1 MGSTR
6 VIGGAAVVF
15 ALLLAACGGDDG
27 GDDDGSPTTEQ
38 TTTTESD
45 DSPTTTTAEE
55 PGFEASVIAA
65 GDQHACALDP
75 DGRAYCWGYNRMGQL
90 GDGTGEDSRSPVA
103 VAGDLQFTTLSAG
116 RYFTCGISTD
126 GATWCWGEN
135 AFGQLGDGTSGEG
148 GDDQNRLEPVEV
160 LGDLTFAELVTG
172 QVHVCGRTDAGEAW
186 CWGAYASGQL
196 GNDAR
201 PEQTQPSRS
210 AADLGLDSLAAGGT
224 SSCGLPADGVAW
236 CWGNNTFGQLG
247 DGTVTNA
254 AQHEPRAVTG
264 PVRFTALTMGRAHAC
279 GLDADGAAWCW
290 GGNSYGQL
298 GDESTDDRL
307 TPTAV
312 TGDHQFVSLTS
323 GLDHT
328 CGLDTDGAAWCWGA
342 NTVGQLGDGTGA
354 DSEDRTS
361 PVAVVG
367 DLSFT
372 ELSAGEEFTCG
383 LADDGGAWCWGS
395 GGVNGDGTIDT
406 STEPVPVAA
415 I

>member
-1 MGSTR
+1 M
-6 VIGGAAVVF
+6 
-15 ALLLAACGGDDG
+15 
-27 GDDDGSPTTEQ
+27 
-38 TTTTESD
+38 
-45 DSPTTTTAEE
+45 
-55 PGFEASVIAA
+55 
-65 GDQHACALDP
+65 
-75 DGRAYCWGYNRMGQL
+75 
-90 GDGTGEDSRSPVA
+90 
-103 VAGDLQFTTLSAG
+103 
-116 RYFTCGISTD
+116 
-126 GATWCWGEN
+126 
-135 AFGQLGDGTSGEG
+135 
-148 GDDQNRLEPVEV
+148 
-160 LGDLTFAELVTG
+160 
-172 QVHVCGRTDAGEAW
+172 
-186 CWGAYASGQL
+186 
-196 GNDAR
+196 
-201 PEQTQPSRS
+201 
-210 AADLGLDSLAAGGT
+210 LDSLAAGGT

-264 PVRFTALTMGRAHAC
+264 PVRFTSLTMGRAHAC

-290 GGNSYGQL
+290 GENSYGQL

-312 TGDHQFVSLTS
+312 AGDHQFVSLTG

-354 DSEDRTS
+354 ESEDRTS

-383 LADDGGAWCWGS
+383 LADDGSAWCWGS
-395 GGVNGDGTIDT
+395 GGVNGDGTTDT